1 MVQEQIKKLD
11 NDKSIKKEI
20 QQYKKLLY
28 GKTSESCKSCKY
40 KSLEEMKKQ
49 LFNELYNMYSEEE
62 LDFLKEKSKVMVLDI
77 KENMSVGIPVWT
89 ALNIAILS
97 LIINVSG
104 GDNIWCVYLFLFLII
119 LSIFFRKD
127 NTLERIGFYNMI
139 LELIEMIEKKKHTF
153 NNTLLET

>member
-1 MVQEQIKKLD
+1 MGQEQIKKLD

-49 LFNELYNMYSEEE
+49 LFNELYNMYSDEEI
-62 LDFLKEKSKVMVLDI
+62 DFLKEKSKVMVLDI
-77 KENMSVGIPVWT
+77 NEDMSVGTPVWT

-97 LIINVSG
+97 LIINASD

-119 LSIFFRKD
+119 FSLFFRKN

-139 LELIEMIEKKKHTF
+139 LELIKIIEEKKKKF
-153 NNTLLET
+153 NDTLLKT

>member
-1 MVQEQIKKLD
+1 MGQEQIKKLD

-20 QQYKKLLY
+20 KQYKKLLY

-49 LFNELYNMYSEEE
+49 LFNELYNMHSEE

-77 KENMSVGIPVWT
+77 NEDMSVGIPVWT

-97 LIINVSG
+97 LIINFSES
-104 GDNIWCVYLFLFLII
+104 DNIWCVYLFLFLII
-119 LSIFFRKD
+119 LSLFFRKD
-127 NTLERIGFYNMI
+127 NTLERIGFYNMV
-139 LELIEMIEKKKHTF
+139 LDLIKMAEEKKKTL
-153 NNTLLET
+153 NDTLLKT